1 MVISKKSYNELL
13 AKIEGIENEVED
25 LKEERDKVI
34 KCLKCL
40 NKKITKHIKEEKQAE
55 EETDK
60 IAEWLKDERIDDV
73 QEFINKGNKI

>member
-1 MVISKKSYNELL
+1 MQGLNSKI
-13 AKIEGIENEVED
+13 A
-25 LKEERDKVI
+25 R
-34 KCLKCL
+34 
-40 NKKITKHIKEEKQAE
+40 HIKEEKQAE

>member
-1 MVISKKSYNELL
+1 MVTKKQLKAEIDNLKGELEL
-13 AKIEGIENEVED
+13 MK
-25 LKEERDKVI
+25 
-34 KCLKCL
+34 KCLQGL
-40 NKKITKHIKEEKQAE
+40 NTKIARHIKEEKQAE